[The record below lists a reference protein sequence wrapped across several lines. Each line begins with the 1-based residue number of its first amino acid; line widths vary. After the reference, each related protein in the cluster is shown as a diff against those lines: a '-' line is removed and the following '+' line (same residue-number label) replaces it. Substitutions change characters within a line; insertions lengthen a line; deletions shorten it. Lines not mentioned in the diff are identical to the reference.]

1 MGLRDRIEAGVARA
15 RMSIS
20 PAVVTGPLALRRSLP
35 SRVIDPIERRL
46 GFTADPGALPPV
58 PHGEHR
64 LLVGPSNYAAQ
75 GNAWARAGERVAGV
89 GSTSFMVHNPYG
101 FPVDAVVPPRAFLSS
116 AWGRAMEEHVTT
128 HFSHVLFEAARPVLG
143 LRHGLDAAGDVRNLE
158 GAGIQVAMVAHGT
171 DVRDVAD
178 HARRFGYSPYQNY
191 SRWRNIARLAAHN
204 RELLG
209 RLAGEGR
216 PLFVSTPDL
225 LVEFPE
231 AIWLPVVV
239 DPQEWLSQAPPL
251 SIDRRP
257 VVVHAPTVAAVKGT
271 EGAHPELE
279 RLATD
284 GVIDY
289 RPLRGLSRSAF
300 CAELRRADIIVDQ
313 FGLGSYGVTA
323 VEGMAAGRLVIG
335 RVDPVRQ
342 TVLEGTGLGLP
353 VVESA
358 PEHLGLTIRRLL
370 ADTEESQHQARLG
383 QEYALALHD
392 GRRAA
397 ELLGSFLGQT
407 GHKP

>member
-1 MGLRDRIEAGVARA
+1 
-15 RMSIS
+15 
-20 PAVVTGPLALRRSLP
+20 
-35 SRVIDPIERRL
+35 
-46 GFTADPGALPPV
+46 
-58 PHGEHR
+58 
-64 LLVGPSNYAAQ
+64 
-75 GNAWARAGERVAGV
+75 
-89 GSTSFMVHNPYG
+89 
-101 FPVDAVVPPRAFLSS
+101 
-116 AWGRAMEEHVTT
+116 MEEHVTT

-143 LRHGLDAAGDVRNLE
+143 LRHGLDAAGDVRTLE

-323 VEGMAAGRLVIG
+323 VEGMAAGRLAESILCG
-335 RVDPVRQ
+335 RPSSRARGWAYRWSRARPSTWDSPSVGFWRTRKRVNIRLDSGRSTPWHCTTAV
-342 TVLEGTGLGLP
+342 VLLSCWAASWDKPGTN
-353 VVESA
+353 
-358 PEHLGLTIRRLL
+358 
-370 ADTEESQHQARLG
+370 
-383 QEYALALHD
+383 HD
-392 GRRAA
+392 C
-397 ELLGSFLGQT
+397 
-407 GHKP
+407 